1 MSELLNCYNK
11 GCGQSF
17 DPATNKKG
25 IFIYSYLVVIS
36 YFANKNQEK

>member
-17 DPATNKKG
+17 DPATNNKG
-25 IFIYSYLVVIS
+25 ILINSYLFPIIIC
-36 YFANKNQEK
+36 

>member
-17 DPATNKKG
+17 DPETNNKG
-25 IFIYSYLVVIS
+25 IFIDS
-36 YFANKNQEK
+36 